1 MRRYRQ
7 DRKAECNV
15 LYLLKKL
22 CADKNRGAPRK
33 ARGALVVEDSSD
45 EEDAELERSAMEF

>member
-22 CADKNRGAPRK
+22 CASRKAHAPRK
-33 ARGALVVEDSSD
+33 VRGALVVEDSSD
-45 EEDAELERSAMEF
+45 EEQAELERSAMEF